1 MTAVVLIHSP
11 LTGPTVWHPVANVL
25 TRFGSVVRVPELDAR
40 LNPTWEALAQSVV
53 DQLAGRLPN
62 EGTLLM
68 AHSASGALLPMLKDR
83 MKRIQGLVYV
93 DAGMP
98 GAEGTMLALRSPK
111 EREAVLSSV
120 VDDAVPPWGENFSD
134 ELWQKLVPDADL
146 RERFRAELQ
155 PTPIGLF
162 HAPLAATPEKFDIPA
177 AYLQLSPF
185 YAAEAAKAKARGW
198 PVEAIDAQHLHM
210 LADPVAV
217 TYAILRLASNF

>member
-25 TRFGSVVRVPELDAR
+25 SRFGSVVKVPELDPRA
-40 LNPTWEALAQSVV
+40 NPTWEALAQSVV
-53 DQLAGRLPN
+53 DQLAGKLPN

-98 GAEGTMLALRSPK
+98 GNEGSMLALRSPE
-111 EREAVLSSV
+111 EREAVLASV
-120 VDDAVPPWGENFSD
+120 VEEAVPPWGENFPD
-134 ELWQKLVPDADL
+134 ELWQKLVPDTDL
-146 RERFRAELQ
+146 RERFRAELK
-155 PTPIGLF
+155 PTPISLF
-162 HAPLAATPEKFDIPA
+162 HAPLPATPEKLDIPG
-177 AYLQLSPF
+177 AYLKLSSF
-185 YAAEAAKAKARGW
+185 YASEAAKAKARGW
-198 PVEAIDAQHLHM
+198 PVEQIDAHHLHM

-217 TYAILRLASNF
+217 TYAILRLASTF